1 MTPSSSSIATETPVK
16 APPPANKPKI
26 TPLPLPSPHYR
37 HLRKS
42 IHAICFLIFLILP
55 FFDVMRFDI
64 PRQRFYFAGNELW
77 ISEFAIILFTMMF
90 LLFAIVATT
99 LLYGRVY
106 CGYLCPQNIFSE
118 AAVELEQKVHRW
130 VTKKYISVP
139 AAKRQWIERGIM
151 WALLTPASVFLAF
164 VFIAYFVEP
173 RDLFHRLMSFD
184 VTTAGGISGLTVTIL
199 TFLDFA
205 FLRHTFCT
213 TICPYGFLQSM
224 LVDNS
229 SLLVVYREPEA
240 GKKDC
245 IECKKCVRVCN
256 MGIDI
261 RVSPHQMECIH
272 CGECVDVCDEIL
284 ARVGKKGIIH
294 YAWGESGATTR
305 GSSEAWYKK
314 IGLRD
319 PKRVVA
325 FLVIVF
331 YFAGIMFY
339 LGQRHAMYVRVS
351 PERSQSLYKTEA
363 SGAISNQ
370 FRLKVANRSRAD
382 GTVALA
388 LTGLPGGRIVSGD
401 LTIHAGEE
409 KEIPFTIEAQRWN
422 SAELVNHFKLRAT
435 ALPDRTVD
443 EFDMTFLMPQAKKP

>member
-1 MTPSSSSIATETPVK
+1 MPPLPSTVSSSSTPTTKTNRKVTPL
-16 APPPANKPKI
+16 PPPA
-26 TPLPLPSPHYR
+26 PHYR
-37 HLRKS
+37 RLRKG
-42 IHAICFLIFLILP
+42 IHLACFLIFVLLP
-55 FFDVMRFDI
+55 FFDVMRFDL

-77 ISEFAIILFTMMF
+77 ISEFAIILFAMMF
-90 LLFAIVATT
+90 LLFAIVAVT

-118 AAVELEQKVHRW
+118 AAVELEQKVRRW
-130 VTKKYISVP
+130 VTKRFIGWT
-139 AAKRQWIERGIM
+139 AARRKWLERGLL
-151 WALLTPASVFLAF
+151 WAALTPASVFLSF
-164 VFIAYFVEP
+164 VFISYFVEP
-173 RDLFHRLMSFD
+173 RDLLQRLLSLD

-229 SLLVVYREPEA
+229 SLLVMYREPEA
-240 GKKDC
+240 GRKDC

-261 RVSPHQMECIH
+261 RVSPHQMECTH
-272 CGECVDVCDEIL
+272 CGECIDACDEIL
-284 ARVGKKGIIH
+284 ARVGKKGVIH
-294 YAWGESGATTR
+294 YAWGEEGAIAR
-305 GSSEAWYKK
+305 DSHEAWYKR

-331 YFAGIMFY
+331 YFAGLMFY
-339 LGQRHAMYVRVS
+339 LGQRHAVYVRVS
-351 PERSQSLYKTEA
+351 PERSRSLYNIEA

-370 FRLKVANRSRAD
+370 FRLKIANRSRVD
-382 GTVALA
+382 GVVKLDLA
-388 LTGLPGGRIVSGD
+388 GLPGAHLQSPDVQVA
-401 LTIHAGEE
+401 AGEE
-409 KEIPFTIEAQRWN
+409 REIPFRIEARRWQ
-422 SAELVNHFKLRAT
+422 SAELVNHFRLRAT
-435 ALPDRTVD
+435 ALPAGTVD
-443 EFDMTFLMPQAKKP
+443 EFELTFLMPKKE

>member
-1 MTPSSSSIATETPVK
+1 MPPSPTVSNSSTATKKPAVAK
-16 APPPANKPKI
+16 AAPLPPPAPY
-26 TPLPLPSPHYR
+26 YR
-37 HLRKS
+37 RLRKA
-42 IHAICFLIFLILP
+42 IHLVCFLIFVFLP
-55 FFDVMRFDI
+55 FFDVMRFDL
-64 PRQRFYFAGNELW
+64 PKQRFYFAGNELW

-90 LLFAIVATT
+90 LLFAIVAVT

-118 AAVELEQKVHRW
+118 ATVELEQKVRRW
-130 VTKKYISVP
+130 VTRRYISWS
-139 AAKRQWIERGIM
+139 ASRRRWLERGIL
-151 WALLTPASVFLAF
+151 WTLLTPASVFLAF

-173 RDLFHRLMSFD
+173 RDLLQRLASLD

-213 TICPYGFLQSM
+213 TVCPYGFLQSM

-240 GKKDC
+240 GKKAC

-261 RVSPHQMECIH
+261 RLSPHQMECIH

-294 YAWGESGATTR
+294 YAWGEEGVITR
-305 GSSEAWYKK
+305 ESREPWYKR

-331 YFAGIMFY
+331 YFAGILFY
-339 LGQRHAMYVRVS
+339 LGQRHAVYIRVS
-351 PERSQSLYKTEA
+351 PERSQALYKVES

-370 FRLKVANRSRAD
+370 FRLKVANRSRTD
-382 GTVALA
+382 GVVKLE
-388 LTGLPGGRIVSGD
+388 LTGLPGARL
-401 LTIHAGEE
+401 LTPDFSIGSGEE
-409 KEIPFTIEAQRWN
+409 REIPFRIEATRWQ
-422 SAELVNHFKLRAT
+422 SAELVNHFRLRAT
-435 ALPDRTVD
+435 ALPAGTVD
-443 EFDMTFLMPQAKKP
+443 DFELTFLMPQKE